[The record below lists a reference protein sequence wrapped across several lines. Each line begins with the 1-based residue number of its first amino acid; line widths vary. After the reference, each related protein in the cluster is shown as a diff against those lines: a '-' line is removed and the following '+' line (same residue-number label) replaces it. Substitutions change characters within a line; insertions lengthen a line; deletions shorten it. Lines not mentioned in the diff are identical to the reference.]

1 MIEIKQ
7 DVCFKMYNNNS
18 NINFS
23 VHNFTI
29 NEHSI
34 INIFI
39 KNRIEF
45 EQQKDIQIE
54 FPAVNIK

>member
-7 DVCFKMYNNNS
+7 DVCFKMYSING

-29 NEHSI
+29 NERNI

-45 EQQKDIQIE
+45 E
-54 FPAVNIK
+54 